1 MTNKTSLLTLVFLLT
16 LGFAQAQSIEGLR
29 HKIKQVL
36 KGKSA
41 TVGVAIQGAN
51 PAEAIAING
60 DKHLPM
66 QSVYKYHL
74 ALAVLHQVDQ
84 GKFKLSKKMTISQ
97 KMMDTY
103 KNLWSPL
110 RKKYPKGVTITL
122 AEMIEYTVAWSDNL
136 GCDLLFELVGGTKAV
151 EAYMHKI
158 GVKDIAVVYPE
169 IIMQARWSTQYDNWT
184 TAKAATQA
192 LALFFKNSQK
202 LLSTQSHNFLLG
214 VLKGTQTGK
223 KSIRGFLP
231 KETVVAHKTGYSGKN
246 KKGVIGALNDI
257 GIVFLPNG
265 THFYI
270 SVLVSNSSEGYAAS
284 QKIIADVAKLA
295 WDYFNKK

>member
-16 LGFAQAQSIEGLR
+16 LGFVQAQSIEELR

-36 KGKSA
+36 KGKTA

-51 PAEAIAING
+51 PAEAIAVNG

-103 KNLWSPL
+103 KHLWSPL

-122 AEMIEYTVAWSDNL
+122 AKMIEYTVAWSDNL
-136 GCDLLFELVGGTKAV
+136 GCDLLFDLVGGTKAV

-158 GVKDIAVVYPE
+158 GVKDIAIVYPE

-184 TAKAATQA
+184 TAKAANQA
-192 LALFFKNSQK
+192 LALFFKNSRK
-202 LLSTQSHNFLLG
+202 LLSTQSYEFLLG

-265 THFYI
+265 SHFYI